1 MFLGCG
7 GVHLDWVFPPA
18 LSLERLR
25 LRPDQ
30 ASQFMRRGGHSPQPG
45 FPSPYCAERFRQMI
59 VAGCKNYTGGI
70 PAVQHVLTKRIRGL
84 KRLKGHPEPGSSAGG
99 QRRVGRSNSGA
110 VPHGCPQTPCRD
122 VWLLRGPLFSRSR
135 FSLPSSFSTSAF
147 ETLNIFRT
155 AASMRSASVLP
166 GRSVQVA
173 VS

>member
-1 MFLGCG
+1 MFLGRG

-110 VPHGCPQTPCRD
+110 VPHGCPQTPCGMYGFFVVRFFRARASPCLHLSAH
-122 VWLLRGPLFSRSR
+122 LLLKH
-135 FSLPSSFSTSAF
+135 STSF
-147 ETLNIFRT
+147 ERLRPCVQPLCCRD
-155 AASMRSASVLP
+155 AACR
-166 GRSVQVA
+166 
-173 VS
+173 